1 MINFI
6 ETRAGM
12 GWQASS
18 DSPAG
23 GTPGGE
29 PGPPG
34 LAARFEHGGPWET
47 AAPSAA
53 LAFALERAAG
63 PEDLYDGAETDA
75 LVGIARQWAAV
86 ESWAAAGKL
95 AALRAMTSKDA
106 DGSPRLR
113 RRPGLPAGWDDGL
126 TYEVSGALAMGPV
139 SADNLASLA
148 WTLGTRLAGTGA
160 LLANGTLTLSKA
172 RLIAQ

>member
-1 MINFI
+1 MIVFI
-6 ETRAGM
+6 ETGAGM
-12 GWQASS
+12 GWQAAG

-23 GTPGGE
+23 ETPGQGPGLPE
-29 PGPPG
+29 PGLPG
-34 LAARFEHGGPWET
+34 GFGHGGPWET

-53 LAFALERAAG
+53 LAAALEHAAG

-86 ESWAAAGKL
+86 ESWAGAGKL
-95 AALRAMTSKDA
+95 AAARAMTSQDG

-148 WTLGTRLAGTGA
+148 WTLGPRLAGTGA
-160 LLANGTLTLSKA
+160 LLATGTLTLPEA
-172 RLIAQ
+172 